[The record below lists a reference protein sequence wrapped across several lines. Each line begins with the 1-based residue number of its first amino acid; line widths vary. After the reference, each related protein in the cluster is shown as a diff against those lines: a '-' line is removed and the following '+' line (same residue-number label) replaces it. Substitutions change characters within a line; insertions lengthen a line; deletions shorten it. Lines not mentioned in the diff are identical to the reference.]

1 MIDPVSE
8 AFTTVVSPFDSAI
21 SAIISSAALP
31 KVAFRNP
38 PKPAPVRAEIC
49 SVARPNQPARGIMP
63 TPERTK
69 SNDSLLQA
77 GTKRMRTRRAPRAPA
92 NRAGFGK
99 KAARLLIRE
108 GRQMRS
114 LFPYSLRASFGRRV
128 IRHFPGSKPL
138 LKREQTYH
146 SSTDEQ
152 SGQGTA
158 PKNEKKRQKVAIVVS
173 SDSQIL
179 ITRQVRQASRLAGRC
194 TPPLRLLRWP
204 AVPPE
209 RAADDLSP
217 KVFLRAAGFKLFSF
231 SIPMRVDRGIDREE
245 TAVAAVS

>member
-31 KVAFRNP
+31 KVAFGNP

-77 GTKRMRTRRAPRAPA
+77 CTKRMRTRRAPRAPA

-128 IRHFPGSKPL
+128 IRHFPARNRYLETPN
-138 LKREQTYH
+138 KR
-146 SSTDEQ
+146 
-152 SGQGTA
+152 
-158 PKNEKKRQKVAIVVS
+158 VS
-173 SDSQIL
+173 
-179 ITRQVRQASRLAGRC
+179 C
-194 TPPLRLLRWP
+194 
-204 AVPPE
+204 
-209 RAADDLSP
+209 
-217 KVFLRAAGFKLFSF
+217 GFWD
-231 SIPMRVDRGIDREE
+231 I
-245 TAVAAVS
+245 

>member
-1 MIDPVSE
+1 MDVDESSE
-8 AFTTVVSPFDSAI
+8 
-21 SAIISSAALP
+21 L
-31 KVAFRNP
+31 
-38 PKPAPVRAEIC
+38 RAEHEGLTYLFC
-49 SVARPNQPARGIMP
+49 SEKCRQRFL
-63 TPERTK
+63 R
-69 SNDSLLQA
+69 DH
-77 GTKRMRTRRAPRAPA
+77 
-92 NRAGFGK
+92 
-99 KAARLLIRE
+99 RE
-108 GRQMRS
+108 
-114 LFPYSLRASFGRRV
+114 FAYD
-128 IRHFPGSKPL
+128 
-138 LKREQTYH
+138 

-231 SIPMRVDRGIDREE
+231 SIPLRVDRGIDREE